1 MAGLRPQKKP
11 KPPEP
16 PVAFAKAMKDLLD
29 DIKKQPK
36 APPPAE
42 LKEKKL
48 DFMKLMGEAVKT
60 PSKKHIQGKPLSI
73 SEVDAIRQQIK
84 RCWNVPAGAKDAQ
97 DLVIE
102 VALVMNPDAT
112 VRDARVIDAARMK
125 SDPFYRAAAES
136 ARRAVLNPKCNPLKL
151 PSEKYREWQQIT
163 LTFNPKDMF

>member
-60 PSKKHIQGKPLSI
+60 PSKKHVEGQPLSI